1 MKKSTRNVIL
11 AVIIAVLV
19 AVPLGGLVS
28 VVTDNWTNFD
38 PVKVNQDNLFYDE
51 IDDGEIYDNYQID
64 AVAEGGIITLNGS
77 IAAVDN
83 TSLTFSDPI
92 EIVTLTLEPGTYTFS
107 CFDKAAVKSYFA
119 VGQYTIAG
127 QTFSWLAD
135 FGKVPA
141 IELGDEFGIVLEN
154 TITLE
159 ETVEVTFKIMIAE
172 GTELDDVQAKPV
184 IVEGEE
190 EGSFY
195 QTTLFAK

>member
-28 VVTDNWTNFD
+28 VATDNWTNFD
-38 PVKVNQDNLFYDE
+38 PVKVNQDNLFYDK

-64 AVAEGGIITLNGS
+64 AVAKDGIITLDGA
-77 IAAVDN
+77 IAAVD
-83 TSLTFSDPI
+83 TSALTFSDPI

-107 CFDKAAVKSYFA
+107 CFDTPSVKSYFA
-119 VGQYTIAG
+119 VGEYTIAG
-127 QTFSWLAD
+127 VKYSWLAD
-135 FGKVPA
+135 YAKVPA
-141 IELGDEFGIVLEN
+141 IELGGEFGKLVER

-172 GTELDDVQAKPV
+172 GTELHDVEAKPV
-184 IVEGEE
+184 IVQGEE

-195 QTTLFAK
+195 QKTLLAK